1 MPVLADVVFAFLLL
15 VAASIF
21 EYVYFWPRFRAA
33 VSEGQPGARRR
44 GYQRGVIGQWL
55 FAAGA
60 MGIWVSHN
68 RPWSDL
74 RLVIPHGWRLAL
86 SIVLV
91 AASVAL
97 LVLQLWSVLR
107 LPQERRIAARP
118 QLGGVAFLLPHTL
131 NEARWFVLLS
141 MTAGYCEELL
151 YRGYLV
157 WFFAPWLGTV
167 GAMAFVVAIFG
178 VSHAYQGRKGAIRA
192 TLAGTVMA
200 AIVLGTGS
208 LIPAMIVHAL
218 IDIGGGI
225 VGYLLLRDTPERG
238 GGGRTNGAESSRAA

>member
-1 MPVLADVVFAFLLL
+1 MCIRD
-15 VAASIF
+15 S
-21 EYVYFWPRFRAA
+21 
-33 VSEGQPGARRR
+33 
-44 GYQRGVIGQWL
+44 
-55 FAAGA
+55 
-60 MGIWVSHN
+60 
-68 RPWSDL
+68 
-74 RLVIPHGWRLAL
+74 
-86 SIVLV
+86 
-91 AASVAL
+91 
-97 LVLQLWSVLR
+97 
-107 LPQERRIAARP
+107 
-118 QLGGVAFLLPHTL
+118 
-131 NEARWFVLLS
+131 
-141 MTAGYCEELL
+141 CEELL

-238 GGGRTNGAESSRAA
+238 GGGRTNGTESSRAA